1 MADQRRVIN
10 KSMFW
15 AVYHKLCDYMKNTD
29 EWYNKGAI
37 QMKKK
42 L

>member
-1 MADQRRVIN
+1 
-10 KSMFW
+10 MFW
-15 AVYHKLCDYMKNTD
+15 DVYHKLCDYMKKAD
-29 EWYNKGAI
+29 EWYNKGFI